1 MTNETYIC
9 LIPKKLNS
17 CLIKDF
23 KLISL
28 VTSLYK
34 IIAKVLSIRLK
45 AILSETISK
54 NQGAFVVDR
63 QILDVVLV
71 ANEVVEEF
79 KRKKKSG
86 LIFKIDFEKAY
97 DNVD

>member
-1 MTNETYIC
+1 MKVFEEFHESGIINGVTNETYIC

-17 CLIKDF
+17 CRIKDF
-23 KLISL
+23 RPISL

-45 AILSETISK
+45 AVLSDTISE

-79 KRKKKSG
+79 KRKKK
-86 LIFKIDFEKAY
+86 
-97 DNVD
+97 